1 MSAVSLCSLGRG
13 LLGLVAASIL
23 MAACGSSSSNET
35 AAPFEVPDS
44 LPTVDLSRAPVADDP
59 DPAVR
64 AGAVADL
71 LQCVHGVWQGG
82 WASDFGPLGEGSGP
96 AEAIVALIE
105 DDVLGL
111 PIEALRAVGEAP
123 HRVLYTYDVAGSP
136 KLAVVVADSAE
147 VELDTEQRWAVEA
160 FASCDPS
167 EFEASFDDR
176 LPFTVWEDAE
186 GSRVP
191 TSVIRSMPGA
201 EHCSWESATFLS
213 IDGVGYVADP
223 DGVLWNEAAVGEFDA
238 DATLP
243 ADAVDTGYRNGPEQL
258 WLGADSA
265 TAFMVTG
272 EQVEAWPALSQPV
285 ACG

>member
-1 MSAVSLCSLGRG
+1 
-13 LLGLVAASIL
+13 
-23 MAACGSSSSNET
+23 
-35 AAPFEVPDS
+35 
-44 LPTVDLSRAPVADDP
+44 
-59 DPAVR
+59 
-64 AGAVADL
+64 
-71 LQCVHGVWQGG
+71 
-82 WASDFGPLGEGSGP
+82 
-96 AEAIVALIE
+96 
-105 DDVLGL
+105 
-111 PIEALRAVGEAP
+111 
-123 HRVLYTYDVAGSP
+123 
-136 KLAVVVADSAE
+136 
-147 VELDTEQRWAVEA
+147 
-160 FASCDPS
+160 
-167 EFEASFDDR
+167 
-176 LPFTVWEDAE
+176 
-186 GSRVP
+186 
-191 TSVIRSMPGA
+191 MPGA